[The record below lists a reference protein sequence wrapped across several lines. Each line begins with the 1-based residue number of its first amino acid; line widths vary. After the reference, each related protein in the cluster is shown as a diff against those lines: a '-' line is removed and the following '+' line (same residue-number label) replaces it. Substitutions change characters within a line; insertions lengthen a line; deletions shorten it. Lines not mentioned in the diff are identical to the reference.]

1 MINTSSPSGSEQTA
15 QPDRMDPAP
24 ARRHPGV
31 MGAVPW
37 LPLVLLC
44 GHFQSSDAAS
54 SLRPEI
60 ITPLKPV
67 KSPALGKRFSLR
79 CQAKSPFPG
88 MTLIYWLANG
98 SFVEDQYLDLAVCEG
113 DVVTEARGT
122 GVLLTR
128 ELHFR
133 SFSQRDSSTSFM
145 CVVRNPAGLEKALVR
160 WDPEQ
165 PAQVAEPQQETRQDV
180 QTPETTPSVDW
191 AQSMDGAQGQQRQPA
206 RGSDIVPMAAKC
218 HFAGKAMPASLHG
231 QHS

>member
-15 QPDRMDPAP
+15 QPGRIDPAP
-24 ARRHPGV
+24 ACRRPGV

-98 SFVEDQYLDLAVCEG
+98 SFVEDQYLDLSVCEG

-128 ELHFR
+128 ELHFC
-133 SFSQRDSSTSFM
+133 SFSQRDRSTSFM
-145 CVVRNPAGLEKALVR
+145 CMVRNPAGLEKALVH

-165 PAQVAEPQQETRQDV
+165 PAQVMEPQQETRQDV
-180 QTPETTPSVDW
+180 QTPETTPSVD
-191 AQSMDGAQGQQRQPA
+191 
-206 RGSDIVPMAAKC
+206 
-218 HFAGKAMPASLHG
+218 
-231 QHS
+231 